1 MLLPPDLSAEVVVN
15 LLMKHGLVLDDFL
28 FIFEG
33 SFRRSYQNDLQKV
46 DQINSRSSRPIYM
59 VYLNRDGIYDKLP
72 EGLFHRIDRFVK
84 PEKSGE
90 LKTFKEEYEQQ
101 KNEISSSKKFFQPIE
116 NEFFRKRVLREA
128 ALSDS
133 FANPFRTVY
142 RYFFSGKS
150 RYDLN
155 EKFTE
160 SVTSF
165 LPAVRNFRG
174 NLSKIRFFLI
184 SILQTSVLIDQCETL
199 ASFPN
204 NDPASSKPLGKSILG
219 MDFYPG
225 KSFSDHRIQW
235 NINIHV
241 NNDNLYNYLE
251 NGDYRKFFGFVKTN
265 LIPAGVEADFHFHTP
280 ETKNFMLQN
289 NNDPKTAVFLGYN
302 SCI

>member
-1 MLLPPDLSAEVVVN
+1 MLLPPDLSTEVVVN

-33 SFRRSYQNDLQKV
+33 SFRRNYLNDLHKV
-46 DQINSRSSRPIYM
+46 DQINSYSNRPTYM

-101 KNEISSSKKFFQPIE
+101 KNEIIGSKKFFQPIE

-150 RYDLN
+150 RYELN

-184 SILQTSVLIDQCETL
+184 SILQTNVRIEQCETL
-199 ASFPN
+199 AVYPN
-204 NDPASSKPLGKSILG
+204 NDPTISKPLGESILG
-219 MDFYPG
+219 KDFYPG
-225 KSFSDHRIQW
+225 RSFTDHRIQW
-235 NINIHV
+235 NINIHA
-241 NNDNLYNYLE
+241 NNDSLHYYLE

-265 LIPAGVEADFHFHTP
+265 LIPAGVEAEFNFHISETTDFL
-280 ETKNFMLQN
+280 LQG
-289 NNDPKTAVFLGYN
+289 NNDAKTAMYLGYN
-302 SCI
+302 TCI